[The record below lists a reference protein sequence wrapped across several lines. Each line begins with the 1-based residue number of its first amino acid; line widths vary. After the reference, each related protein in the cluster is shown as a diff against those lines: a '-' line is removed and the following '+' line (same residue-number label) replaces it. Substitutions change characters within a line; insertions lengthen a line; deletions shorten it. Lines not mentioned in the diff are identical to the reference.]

1 MKMIGVN
8 DILHKRIKVLTEV
21 TGKKIYRLIEEA
33 VCLLETKYNIVSSV
47 VEDKDK
53 K

>member
-8 DILHKRIKVLTEV
+8 DILHKRIKNLSEI

-33 VCLLETKYNIVSSV
+33 IVLLETKYRIVSSV
-47 VEDKDK
+47 QDKDK